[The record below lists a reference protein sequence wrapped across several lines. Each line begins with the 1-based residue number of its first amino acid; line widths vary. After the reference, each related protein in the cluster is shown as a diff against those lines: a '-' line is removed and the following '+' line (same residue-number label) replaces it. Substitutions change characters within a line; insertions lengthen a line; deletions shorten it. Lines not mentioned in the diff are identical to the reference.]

1 MGNLR
6 PFTHDNAAHFGRLG
20 GIASGKARRAKR
32 EKNTREPSLLP
43 ELRYFGRDKD
53 CTWRQ
58 HIFILEYM
66 VTCNA
71 AEAARRAGYSVRSAK
86 ECGYRLLHDAKVQ
99 RVWAAML
106 ERMGVQ

>member
-6 PFTHDNAAHFGRLG
+6 PFTHENAAYFGRLG
-20 GIASGKARRAKR
+20 GVASGKARRAKR
-32 EKNTREPSLLP
+32 EKHTWKSSLLP
-43 ELRYFGRDKD
+43 SFSFWGRDKD

-58 HIFILEYM
+58 HRFILEYM
-66 VTCNA
+66 LTCNA

-99 RVWAAML
+99 RVFLAIA
-106 ERMGVQ
+106 ERIGQ